1 MDDIWIKNEDRE
13 EALTQLSERIIDVYI
28 TQTKVF
34 PLMINDKEKTESYLD
49 QIGAIYQT
57 IQTSIRFSHYRR
69 AARYIVLLDS
79 YIKHSPF
86 GR

>member
-13 EALTQLSERIIDVYI
+13 EALSQLDVYI
-28 TQTKVF
+28 TQAKVF
-34 PLMINDKEKTESYLD
+34 PLMINDKKKTESYLD